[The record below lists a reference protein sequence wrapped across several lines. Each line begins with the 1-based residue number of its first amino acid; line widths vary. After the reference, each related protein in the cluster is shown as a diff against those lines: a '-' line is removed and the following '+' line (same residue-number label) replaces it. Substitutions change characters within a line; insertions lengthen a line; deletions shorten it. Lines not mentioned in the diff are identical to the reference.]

1 MIVQKFGEAGQ
12 REVSA
17 LIAAGLVLFIL
28 TLLVN
33 FGANAIVNKT
43 VKSGR

>member
-1 MIVQKFGEAGQ
+1 MIIQKFGEAGPK
-12 REVSA
+12 EVNA

-28 TLLVN
+28 TLVVN
-33 FGANAIVNKT
+33 FLANAIVNKT

>member
-1 MIVQKFGEAGQ
+1 M
-12 REVSA
+12 SA
-17 LIAAGLVLFIL
+17 LIAAGLVLFFL

-33 FGANAIVNKT
+33 FAANFVVGKT

>member
-1 MIVQKFGEAGQ
+1 MIIQKFGEAGKT
-12 REVSA
+12 EISA

-33 FGANAIVNKT
+33 FAANFVVTKT